1 MADVTLKISVQ
12 FSDISELIR
21 TSNHETKIKFK
32 NGDIL
37 TIGNGN
43 GKRVFKNLCRNF
55 PGEHLQ

>member
-1 MADVTLKISVQ
+1 MDITLKISVQ
-12 FSDISELIR
+12 FSDIKELVR
-21 TSNHETKIKFK
+21 TSKQETKIIFK

-37 TIGNGN
+37 TFNNGA